1 MRLTFPMKAA
11 TTFALAGLLPLAAL
25 AAPAQPSS
33 EAPTLELSVEAQGS
47 APNDL
52 FAATLFAEATDSRLA
67 PLARKLNTASTAAL
81 ATIRSAPAVKL
92 RSSATRTTPVRG
104 RDGNRIES
112 WRMVSEFALESR
124 DAQALSELITKLQDS
139 GLGLARID
147 TTASQQTRKKT
158 EDQAIG
164 EAIAAFKAR
173 AELAAQA
180 LGQHYRIRKIT
191 INTQSAERPQP
202 VFRAALASSAGAA
215 APVEAGESLLT
226 VSVSG
231 TVELLP

>member
-1 MRLTFPMKAA
+1 MKRLITPLK
-11 TTFALAGLLPLAAL
+11 TALTIAVAGLLCAPAL
-25 AAPAQPSS
+25 AAP

-52 FAATLFAEATDSRLA
+52 FGATLFAEAADTRLA
-67 PLARKLNTASTAAL
+67 PLARKLNTASAAAL
-81 ATIRSAPAVKL
+81 ATIKKATAVKL
-92 RSSATRTTPVRG
+92 RSSDTRTIPVRA

-112 WRMVSEFALESR
+112 WRMVSEFVLEAR
-124 DAQALSELITKLQDS
+124 DAQALSELITQLQDS

-147 TTASQQTRKKT
+147 TTASLQTRKKT

-180 LGQHYRIRKIT
+180 LGQHYRIVKMT
-191 INTQSAERPQP
+191 INTQSSERPHP
-202 VFRAALASSAGAA
+202 VFRAAMASSAGAP